1 MTVLAFLVALV
12 VLIAVHEYG
21 HYRMAVACDV
31 KVLQFSIGLGRPIW
45 RWRSS
50 RPLAGQDTEFVLGWI
65 PLGGYVRMLDE
76 TESEVPAHE
85 RERAFNRQSLW
96 RRSAIVAA
104 GPMANFLLAFVLL
117 WGLNV
122 WGVFMPQAILAKPVS
137 ASIADQAGLRS
148 GDTVLSVAIEGG
160 APQDIYSLSDLNWK
174 LMQNVG
180 VALDLLVQSRESGKQ
195 RQVQLDLTQAHT
207 DSSDAQ
213 WLRSLGFQ
221 GAWTAPV
228 VTEVVPASVAQSA
241 GIKRGDRVLRVDGKA
256 PEDASELRHLIR
268 QAGQTDPPKVQIWE
282 VQRRGDS
289 ALLIEVK
296 PERAQDGPSWVGRVG
311 VRLGEPPAQ
320 TLVRHGPVQ
329 AAQLAGQRCWELS
342 VTTLHIFARMLVGQ
356 ASWGNLSGP
365 VTMAEQAGQSAQQG
379 WTTFLAFLA
388 FVSVG
393 LAVLN
398 LLPIPILDGGHLMC
412 YLWEAVTG
420 SPPAKAWMAGLQKL
434 GLAAVLSLMAVALY
448 NDVAR
453 WLF

>member
-1 MTVLAFLVALV
+1 LANLF
-12 VLIAVHEYG
+12 
-21 HYRMAVACDV
+21 
-31 KVLQFSIGLGRPIW
+31 
-45 RWRSS
+45 
-50 RPLAGQDTEFVLGWI
+50 
-65 PLGGYVRMLDE
+65 
-76 TESEVPAHE
+76 
-85 RERAFNRQSLW
+85 
-96 RRSAIVAA
+96 
-104 GPMANFLLAFVLL
+104 LAFVLL

-122 WGVFMPQAILAKPVS
+122 WGVSQPQAILAKPVP

-148 GDTVLSVAIEGG
+148 GDTVLSVATDGG
-160 APQDIYSLSDLNWK
+160 TPQDIYSMPDLNWT
-174 LMQNVG
+174 LMQSAGAV
-180 VALDLLVQSRESGKQ
+180 LDLLVQSRDSGKQ
-195 RQVQLDLTQAHT
+195 RQLQLDLTQAHT
-207 DSSDAQ
+207 DTSDAQ
-213 WLRSLGFQ
+213 WLRSLGLQ

-228 VTEVVPASVAQSA
+228 VTEVVAASVAQAA

-256 PEDASELRHLIR
+256 PEDASELRQLIR

-296 PERAQDGPSWVGRVG
+296 PERAQEGPSWVGRVG

-320 TLVRHGPVQ
+320 TVVRHGPLQ
-329 AAQLAGQRCWELS
+329 AAQLAAQRCWELS
-342 VTTLHIFARMLVGQ
+342 VTTLKIFARMLVGQ

-388 FVSVG
+388 FVSIG

-420 SPPAKAWMAGLQKL
+420 SPPAKAWMAGLQKV

>member
-1 MTVLAFLVALV
+1 MTVLAFLVALA

-50 RPLAGQDTEFVLGWI
+50 RPRLGQDTEFVVGWI

-85 RERAFNRQSLW
+85 RERAFNRQNLW

-104 GPMANFLLAFVLL
+104 GPLANLFLAFVLL

-122 WGVFMPQAILAKPVS
+122 WGVSQPQAILAKPVP

-148 GDTVLSVAIEGG
+148 GDTVLSVATDGG
-160 APQDIYSLSDLNWK
+160 TPQDIYSMPDLNWT
-174 LMQNVG
+174 LMQNAGAV
-180 VALDLLVQSRESGKQ
+180 LDLLVQSRDSGKQ
-195 RQVQLDLTQAHT
+195 RQLQLDLTQAHT
-207 DSSDAQ
+207 DTSDAQ

-228 VTEVVPASVAQSA
+228 VTEVVPASVAQAA

-256 PEDASELRHLIR
+256 PEDASELRQLIR

-296 PERAQDGPSWVGRVG
+296 PERAQEGPSWVGRVG

-320 TLVRHGPVQ
+320 TVVRHGPLQ
-329 AAQLAGQRCWELS
+329 AAQLAAQRCWELS
-342 VTTLHIFARMLVGQ
+342 VTTLKIFARMLVGQ

-388 FVSVG
+388 FVSIG

-420 SPPAKAWMAGLQKL
+420 SPPAKAWMAGLQKV

>member
-1 MTVLAFLVALV
+1 MTLLAFLVALV

-160 APQDIYSLSDLNWK
+160 APQDIYSMSDLNWK

>member
-160 APQDIYSLSDLNWK
+160 APQDIYSMSDLNWK

>member
-1 MTVLAFLVALV
+1 MTALAFLVALA

-21 HYRMAVACDV
+21 HYRMAVACGV

-50 RPLAGQDTEFVLGWI
+50 RPRPGQDTEFVVGWI

-76 TESEVPAHE
+76 TESQVPVHE
-85 RERAFNRQSLW
+85 RERAFNRQNLW

-104 GPMANFLLAFVLL
+104 GPMANLLLAFVLL
-117 WGLNV
+117 WFLNV
-122 WGVFMPQAILAKPVS
+122 WGVSLPQAILAKPVS

-148 GDTVLSVAIEGG
+148 GDMVLSVATEGS
-160 APQDIYSLSDLNWK
+160 APQDIYSMSDLNWA

-180 VALDLLVQSRESGKQ
+180 GVLDLLVQSRDTGKQ
-195 RQVQLDLTQAHT
+195 RQVQLNLSPANPDT
-207 DSSDAQ
+207 SDAQ
-213 WLRSLGFQ
+213 WLRSLGLQ

-228 VTEVVPASVAQSA
+228 VTEVVPGSVAQAA

-256 PEDASELRHLIR
+256 PEDASELRQFIR
-268 QAGQTDPPKVQIWE
+268 QAGQFDPPKVQIWE

-289 ALLIEVK
+289 ALLIEIK
-296 PERAQDGPSWVGRVG
+296 PERMPEGQTWVGRVG

-320 TLVRHGPVQ
+320 SVVRHGPIQ
-329 AAQLAGQRCWELS
+329 AAQLAAQRCWELS
-342 VTTLHIFARMLVGQ
+342 VTTVQIFARMVMGE

-365 VTMAEQAGQSAQQG
+365 VTMAEQAGQSAQLG
-379 WTTFLAFLA
+379 WTSFLAFLA

-398 LLPIPILDGGHLMC
+398 LLPIPVLDGGHLMC

-420 SPPAKAWMAGLQKL
+420 SPPTKAWMAGLQKV
-434 GLAAVLSLMAVALY
+434 GLAAILSLMAVALY

>member
-1 MTVLAFLVALV
+1 MTALAFLVALA

-50 RPLAGQDTEFVLGWI
+50 RPRPGQDTEFVVGWI

-76 TESEVPAHE
+76 AEAEVPAHE
-85 RERAFNRQSLW
+85 RLRAFNQQNLW

-104 GPMANFLLAFVLL
+104 GPLANLLLAFVLL

-122 WGVFMPQAILAKPVS
+122 WGVSMPQAILAKPVA
-137 ASIADQAGLRS
+137 ASLADQSGLRS
-148 GDTVLSVAIEGG
+148 GDMVLSATVEGG
-160 APQDIYSLSDLNWK
+160 TPQVIFSMADLNWA

-180 VALDLLVQSRESGKQ
+180 AVLDLVVQSRDSGQ
-195 RQVQLDLTQAHT
+195 ERQVQLDLTQAPVDT
-207 DSSDAQ
+207 SDAQ
-213 WLRSLGFQ
+213 WLRSLGLQ

-228 VTEVVPASVAQSA
+228 VTEVVPGGVAQAA
-241 GIKRGDRVLRVDGKA
+241 GIKRGDRVLRVDGKT
-256 PEDASELRHLIR
+256 PEDASELRQFIR
-268 QAGQTDPPKVQIWE
+268 QAGQFDPPKVQIWE

-296 PERAQDGPSWVGRVG
+296 PERMPDGQAWVGRVG

-320 TLVRHGPVQ
+320 SVVRHGPVQ
-329 AAQLAGQRCWELS
+329 AVQLAARRCWELS
-342 VTTLHIFARMLVGQ
+342 VTTVQIFARMLVGQ
-356 ASWGNLSGP
+356 ASWGNLAGP
-365 VTMAEQAGQSAQQG
+365 VTMAEQAGQSAQLG
-379 WTTFLAFLA
+379 WTSFLAFLA

-398 LLPIPILDGGHLMC
+398 LLPIPVLDGGHLMC

-420 SPPAKAWMAGLQKL
+420 SPPAKAWMAGLQKV

>member
-1 MTVLAFLVALV
+1 MTVMAFLVALA
-12 VLIAVHEYG
+12 VLITVHEYG

-45 RWRSS
+45 RWRPSQP
-50 RPLAGQDTEFVLGWI
+50 RHGQDTEFVIGWI

-76 TESEVPAHE
+76 AESDVPAHE
-85 RERAFNRQSLW
+85 RDRAFNRQSLW
-96 RRSAIVAA
+96 RRTAIVAA
-104 GPMANFLLAFVLL
+104 GPVANLLLAFVLL

-122 WGVFMPQAILAKPVS
+122 WGISMPQAILAKPVP
-137 ASIADQAGLRS
+137 ASMADQAGLRS
-148 GDTVLSVAIEGG
+148 GDTVLSVALEG
-160 APQDIYSLSDLNWK
+160 AVPQDIFSMPDFNWA

-180 VALDLLVQSRESGKQ
+180 AVLDVVVQSRDSGQ
-195 RQVQLDLTQAHT
+195 HRQVQLDLTQAAT
-207 DSSDAQ
+207 DVSDAQ
-213 WLRSLGFQ
+213 WLTGLGLQ
-221 GAWTAPV
+221 GAWSAPV
-228 VTEVVPASVAQSA
+228 VTEVLVASVAQTA

-256 PEDASELRHLIR
+256 PEDASELRQLIR
-268 QAGQTDPPKVQIWE
+268 QAGQFEPPKAQIWE
-282 VQRRGDS
+282 VQRRGDN

-296 PERAQDGPSWVGRVG
+296 PERAQEGPIWVGRVG

-329 AAQLAGQRCWELS
+329 AARLAGQRCWELS
-342 VTTLHIFARMLVGQ
+342 VTTLQIFARMVVGQ

-365 VTMAEQAGQSAQQG
+365 VTMAEQAGQSAQRG
-379 WTTFLAFLA
+379 WASFLAFLA

-398 LLPIPILDGGHLMC
+398 LLPIPVLDGGHLMC

-420 SPPAKAWMAGLQKL
+420 SPPAQAWMAGLQKV
-434 GLAAVLSLMAVALY
+434 GLAAVLSLMAVAVC

>member
-85 RERAFNRQSLW
+85 RERAFNRQSLR

-160 APQDIYSLSDLNWK
+160 APQDIYSMSDLNWK

-268 QAGQTDPPKVQIWE
+268 QAGQTDPPKVQVWE

>member
-1 MTVLAFLVALV
+1 
-12 VLIAVHEYG
+12 
-21 HYRMAVACDV
+21 
-31 KVLQFSIGLGRPIW
+31 
-45 RWRSS
+45 
-50 RPLAGQDTEFVLGWI
+50 
-65 PLGGYVRMLDE
+65 
-76 TESEVPAHE
+76 
-85 RERAFNRQSLW
+85 
-96 RRSAIVAA
+96 
-104 GPMANFLLAFVLL
+104 
-117 WGLNV
+117 
-122 WGVFMPQAILAKPVS
+122 
-137 ASIADQAGLRS
+137 
-148 GDTVLSVAIEGG
+148 
-160 APQDIYSLSDLNWK
+160 
-174 LMQNVG
+174 MQNAGSVLEL
-180 VALDLLVQSRESGKQ
+180 VVQSRDSGKQ
-195 RQVQLDLTQAHT
+195 RPVQLDLTQAQT
-207 DSSDAQ
+207 DTGDPQ
-213 WLRSLGFQ
+213 WLLSLGLQ

-228 VTEVVPASVAQSA
+228 VTEVVATSVAQAA
-241 GIKRGDRVLRVDGKA
+241 GIKRGDRVLRVDGKV

-296 PERAQDGPSWVGRVG
+296 PERTQVGREWVGRVG

-342 VTTLHIFARMLVGQ
+342 VTTLQIFGRMLVGQ

-365 VTMAEQAGQSAQQG
+365 VTMAEQAGQSAQRG
-379 WTTFLAFLA
+379 WTSFLAFLA

-398 LLPIPILDGGHLMC
+398 LLPIPVLDGGHLMC

-420 SPPAKAWMAGLQKL
+420 SPPAKAWMAGLQKV

>member
-160 APQDIYSLSDLNWK
+160 APQDIYSMSDLNWK

-342 VTTLHIFARMLVGQ
+342 VTTVHIFARMLVGQ

>member
-1 MTVLAFLVALV
+1 MTLLAFLVALA

-50 RPLAGQDTEFVLGWI
+50 RPRQGQDTEFVVGWI

-76 TESEVPAHE
+76 AESEVPAHE
-85 RERAFNRQSLW
+85 LPRAFNRQSLW

-104 GPMANFLLAFVLL
+104 GPIANLLLAFVLL
-117 WGLNV
+117 WVLNV
-122 WGVFMPQAILAKPVS
+122 WGVSLPQALLAQPVP
-137 ASIADQAGLRS
+137 ASMAEQSGLRS
-148 GDTVLSVAIEGG
+148 GDMVLSVAIESGT
-160 APQDIYSLSDLNWK
+160 PKDVFSMPDFNWA
-174 LMQNVG
+174 LMQNAGSV
-180 VALDLLVQSRESGKQ
+180 LDLVVQSRDSGKQ
-195 RQVQLDLTQAHT
+195 RQVQLDLTQAQT
-207 DSSDAQ
+207 DTGDPQ
-213 WLRSLGFQ
+213 WLRSLGLQ

-228 VTEVVPASVAQSA
+228 VTEVVATSVAQAA
-241 GIKRGDRVLRVDGKA
+241 GIKRGDRVLRVNGKV

-296 PERAQDGPSWVGRVG
+296 PERTQEGREWVGRVG

-342 VTTLHIFARMLVGQ
+342 VTTLQIFARMLVGQ

-365 VTMAEQAGQSAQQG
+365 VTMAEQAGQSAQRG
-379 WTTFLAFLA
+379 WTSFLAFLA

-398 LLPIPILDGGHLMC
+398 LLPIPVLDGGHLMC

-420 SPPAKAWMAGLQKL
+420 SPPAKAWMAGLQKV

>member
-1 MTVLAFLVALV
+1 MTVLAFLVALA

-76 TESEVPAHE
+76 NESEVPAHE

-117 WGLNV
+117 WGLTV
-122 WGVFMPQAILAKPVS
+122 WGVSQPQAILAKPVS

-160 APQDIYSLSDLNWK
+160 APQDIYSMSDLNWK

-180 VALDLLVQSRESGKQ
+180 AVLDLLVQSRDSGKQ
-195 RQVQLDLTQAHT
+195 RQLQLDLTQAHT

-241 GIKRGDRVLRVDGKA
+241 GIKRGDRVLRVDGKV

-289 ALLIEVK
+289 AVLIEVK
-296 PERAQDGPSWVGRVG
+296 PERAQDGPSWIGRVG
-311 VRLGEPPAQ
+311 LRLGEPPAQ
-320 TLVRHGPVQ
+320 TLVRHGPLQ
-329 AAQLAGQRCWELS
+329 AAQLAAQRCWELS
-342 VTTLHIFARMLVGQ
+342 VTTLKIFARMLVGQ

-388 FVSVG
+388 FVSIG

-420 SPPAKAWMAGLQKL
+420 SPPAKAWMAGLQKV

>member
-137 ASIADQAGLRS
+137 ASIADEAGLRS

-160 APQDIYSLSDLNWK
+160 APQDIYSMSDLNWK

-268 QAGQTDPPKVQIWE
+268 QAGQTDPPKVQVWE

>member
-1 MTVLAFLVALV
+1 
-12 VLIAVHEYG
+12 
-21 HYRMAVACDV
+21 
-31 KVLQFSIGLGRPIW
+31 
-45 RWRSS
+45 
-50 RPLAGQDTEFVLGWI
+50 
-65 PLGGYVRMLDE
+65 
-76 TESEVPAHE
+76 
-85 RERAFNRQSLW
+85 
-96 RRSAIVAA
+96 
-104 GPMANFLLAFVLL
+104 MANLLLAFVLL

-122 WGVFMPQAILAKPVS
+122 WGVSQPQAILAKPVS

-160 APQDIYSLSDLNWK
+160 APQDIYSMSDLNWK

-180 VALDLLVQSRESGKQ
+180 AVLDLLVQSRDSGKQ
-195 RQVQLDLTQAHT
+195 RQLQLDLTQAHT

-228 VTEVVPASVAQSA
+228 VTEVVPASVAQAA
-241 GIKRGDRVLRVDGKA
+241 GIKRGDRVLRVDGKV
-256 PEDASELRHLIR
+256 PEDASELRQLIR
-268 QAGQTDPPKVQIWE
+268 QAGQTDPPKAQIWE

-296 PERAQDGPSWVGRVG
+296 PERAPEGQAWVGRIG

-329 AAQLAGQRCWELS
+329 AAQLAAQRCWELS
-342 VTTLHIFARMLVGQ
+342 VTTLQIFARMLVGQ

-420 SPPAKAWMAGLQKL
+420 SPPAKAWMAGLQKV

-453 WLF
+453 MLF

>member
-1 MTVLAFLVALV
+1 MTLLAFLVALA

-50 RPLAGQDTEFVLGWI
+50 RPREGQDTEFVVGWI

-76 TESEVPAHE
+76 TESDVPAHE
-85 RERAFNRQSLW
+85 RERAFNRQRLW

-104 GPMANFLLAFVLL
+104 GPLANLFLAFVLL

-122 WGVFMPQAILAKPVS
+122 WGVSQPQAILAKPVS

-148 GDTVLSVAIEGG
+148 GDMVLSVATDGG
-160 APQDIYSLSDLNWK
+160 TPQDIYSMPDLNWT
-174 LMQNVG
+174 LMQNAGAV
-180 VALDLLVQSRESGKQ
+180 LDLMVQARDNGKQ

-207 DSSDAQ
+207 DASDAQ
-213 WLRSLGFQ
+213 WLRSLGLQ

-228 VTEVVPASVAQSA
+228 VTEVVASSVAQAA

-256 PEDASELRHLIR
+256 PEDASELRQFIR
-268 QAGQTDPPKVQIWE
+268 QAGQADPPKVQIWE

-296 PERAQDGPSWVGRVG
+296 PERAQEGSAWVGRVG

-320 TLVRHGPVQ
+320 IVVRHGLVQ
-329 AAQLAGQRCWELS
+329 AAQLAAQRCWELS
-342 VTTLHIFARMLVGQ
+342 VTTLKIFARMVVGQ

-412 YLWEAVTG
+412 YLWEAMTG
-420 SPPAKAWMAGLQKL
+420 SPPAKAWMAGLQKV
-434 GLAAVLSLMAVALY
+434 GLAAVLALMAVALY

>member
-160 APQDIYSLSDLNWK
+160 APQDVYSMSDLNWK

-342 VTTLHIFARMLVGQ
+342 VTTVHIFARMLVGQ

>member
-1 MTVLAFLVALV
+1 
-12 VLIAVHEYG
+12 
-21 HYRMAVACDV
+21 
-31 KVLQFSIGLGRPIW
+31 
-45 RWRSS
+45 
-50 RPLAGQDTEFVLGWI
+50 
-65 PLGGYVRMLDE
+65 
-76 TESEVPAHE
+76 
-85 RERAFNRQSLW
+85 
-96 RRSAIVAA
+96 
-104 GPMANFLLAFVLL
+104 
-117 WGLNV
+117 
-122 WGVFMPQAILAKPVS
+122 MPQAILAKPVS

-148 GDTVLSVAIEGG
+148 GDMVLSVANQGG
-160 APQDIYSLSDLNWK
+160 TPQDIYSMPDLNWA

-180 VALDLLVQSRESGKQ
+180 AVLDLLVQSRDSGKQ

-207 DSSDAQ
+207 DTSDAQ
-213 WLRSLGFQ
+213 WLRSLGLQ

-228 VTEVVPASVAQSA
+228 VTEVVVASVAQSA
-241 GIKRGDRVLRVDGKA
+241 GIKRGDRVLRVDGKV
-256 PEDASELRHLIR
+256 PEDASELRQLIR
-268 QAGQTDPPKVQIWE
+268 QAGQNDPPKAQIWE

-296 PERAQDGPSWVGRVG
+296 PERMQEGQAWVGRIG

-329 AAQLAGQRCWELS
+329 AAQLAVQRCWELS

-356 ASWGNLSGP
+356 ASWSNLSGP

-420 SPPAKAWMAGLQKL
+420 SPPAKAWMAGLQKV
-434 GLAAVLSLMAVALY
+434 GLAAVLSLMAVALF

>member
-1 MTVLAFLVALV
+1 MTLLAFLVALV

-85 RERAFNRQSLW
+85 RERAFNRQSLR

-160 APQDIYSLSDLNWK
+160 APQDIYSMSDLNWK

>member
-45 RWRSS
+45 RWRST

-160 APQDIYSLSDLNWK
+160 APQDVYSMSDLNWK

-342 VTTLHIFARMLVGQ
+342 VTTVHIFARMLVGQ

>member
-1 MTVLAFLVALV
+1 MTVLAFWVALA

-76 TESEVPAHE
+76 NESEVPAHE

-160 APQDIYSLSDLNWK
+160 APQDIYSMSDLNWK

-241 GIKRGDRVLRVDGKA
+241 GIKRGDRVLRVDGKV

-296 PERAQDGPSWVGRVG
+296 PERAQDGPSWIGRVG
-311 VRLGEPPAQ
+311 LRLGEPPAQ
-320 TLVRHGPVQ
+320 TLVRHGPLQ
-329 AAQLAGQRCWELS
+329 AAQLAAQRCWELS
-342 VTTLHIFARMLVGQ
+342 VTTLKIFARMLVGQ

-388 FVSVG
+388 FVSIG

-420 SPPAKAWMAGLQKL
+420 SPPAKAWMAGLQKV

>member
-1 MTVLAFLVALV
+1 MTLLAFLVALV

-85 RERAFNRQSLW
+85 RERAFNRQSLR

-137 ASIADQAGLRS
+137 ASIADEAGLRS

-160 APQDIYSLSDLNWK
+160 APQDIYSMSDLNWK

>member
-1 MTVLAFLVALV
+1 MTLLAFLVALV

-31 KVLQFSIGLGRPIW
+31 KVLQFSIGLGHPIW

-50 RPLAGQDTEFVLGWI
+50 RPRQGQDTEFVVGWI

-76 TESEVPAHE
+76 TESDVPAHE

-104 GPMANFLLAFVLL
+104 GPMANLLLAFVLL
-117 WGLNV
+117 WVLNV
-122 WGVFMPQAILAKPVS
+122 WGVSMPQAILAKPVA

-148 GDTVLSVAIEGG
+148 GDMVLSVANQGG
-160 APQDIYSLSDLNWK
+160 TPQDIYSMPDLNWA

-180 VALDLLVQSRESGKQ
+180 AVLDLLVQSRDSGKQ

-207 DSSDAQ
+207 DTSDAQ
-213 WLRSLGFQ
+213 WLRSLGLQ

-228 VTEVVPASVAQSA
+228 VTEVVVASVAQSA
-241 GIKRGDRVLRVDGKA
+241 GIKRGDRILRVDGKV
-256 PEDASELRHLIR
+256 PEDASELRQLIR
-268 QAGQTDPPKVQIWE
+268 QAGQNDPPKAQIWE

-296 PERAQDGPSWVGRVG
+296 PERMQEGQAWVGR
-311 VRLGEPPAQ
+311 RLGEPPAQ

-329 AAQLAGQRCWELS
+329 AAQLAVQRCWELS

-356 ASWGNLSGP
+356 ASWSNLSGP

-420 SPPAKAWMAGLQKL
+420 SPPAKAWMAGLQKV
-434 GLAAVLSLMAVALY
+434 GLAAVLSLMAVALF

>member
-1 MTVLAFLVALV
+1 MTVLAFLVALA

-76 TESEVPAHE
+76 NESEVPAHE

-160 APQDIYSLSDLNWK
+160 APQDIYSMSDLNWK

-241 GIKRGDRVLRVDGKA
+241 GIKRGDRVLRVDGKV

-296 PERAQDGPSWVGRVG
+296 PERAQDGPSGVGRVG
-311 VRLGEPPAQ
+311 LRLGEPPAQ
-320 TLVRHGPVQ
+320 TLVRHGPLQ
-329 AAQLAGQRCWELS
+329 AAQLAAQRCWELS
-342 VTTLHIFARMLVGQ
+342 VTTLKIFARMLVGQ

-388 FVSVG
+388 FVSIG

-420 SPPAKAWMAGLQKL
+420 SPPTKAWMAGLQKV

>member
-1 MTVLAFLVALV
+1 MTLLAFLVALV

-31 KVLQFSIGLGRPIW
+31 KVLQFSIGLGHPIW

-50 RPLAGQDTEFVLGWI
+50 SPRPGQDTEFVVGWI

-76 TESEVPAHE
+76 TESEVPGHE
-85 RERAFNRQSLW
+85 RDRAFNRQSLW

-104 GPMANFLLAFVLL
+104 GPMANLLLAFALF

-122 WGVFMPQAILAKPVS
+122 WGVSMPVS

-148 GDTVLSVAIEGG
+148 GDMVLSVATESGT
-160 APQDIYSLSDLNWK
+160 PRDVFSMPDFNWA
-174 LMQNVG
+174 LMQNAGAV
-180 VALDLLVQSRESGKQ
+180 LDVVVQSRDSGKQ
-195 RQVQLDLTQAHT
+195 RQVQLDLTQAQSDT
-207 DSSDAQ
+207 SDAQ
-213 WLRSLGFQ
+213 WLRSLGLQ

-228 VTEVVPASVAQSA
+228 VTEVLASSVAQAA
-241 GIKRGDRVLRVDGKA
+241 GIKRGDRILRVDGKV
-256 PEDASELRHLIR
+256 PEDASELRQLIR
-268 QAGQTDPPKVQIWE
+268 QAGQTDPPKAQIWE

-296 PERAQDGPSWVGRVG
+296 PERALEAQAWVGRIG

-320 TLVRHGPVQ
+320 TLVRHGPVL
-329 AAQLAGQRCWELS
+329 AAQLAAQRCWELS
-342 VTTLHIFARMLVGQ
+342 VTTLQIFARMLVGQ

-420 SPPAKAWMAGLQKL
+420 SPPAKAWMAGLQKV

-453 WLF
+453 MLF

>member
-122 WGVFMPQAILAKPVS
+122 WGVFMPQAILAKLVS

-160 APQDIYSLSDLNWK
+160 APQDVYSMSDLNWK

-342 VTTLHIFARMLVGQ
+342 VTTVHIFARMLVGQ